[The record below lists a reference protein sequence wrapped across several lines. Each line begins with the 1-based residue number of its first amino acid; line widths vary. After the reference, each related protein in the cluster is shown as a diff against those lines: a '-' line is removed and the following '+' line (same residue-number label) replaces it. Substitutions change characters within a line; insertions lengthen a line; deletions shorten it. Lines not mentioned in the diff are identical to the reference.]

1 MGCWVDLHMIKYISL
16 LLFIGLAFWGCE
28 DKEEE
33 PTLIGDWALSSEP
46 CNSFFTGD
54 VISFNSDGTFTKNGP
69 INSDED
75 IFNGTWSLTQDTLV
89 TVYENFGHWTWDCQ
103 LSNKMMTLTPLIV
116 GAGNEVVWNCISN
129 FSKM

>member
-1 MGCWVDLHMIKYISL
+1 MKRL
-16 LLFIGLAFWGCE
+16 LLILPLLFWLGCE

-46 CNSFFTGD
+46 CNLFFTGD
-54 VISFNSDGTFTKNGP
+54 VFSFNSDGTFNKNGP

-75 IFNGTWSLTQDTLV
+75 EDTFNGTWSLKDDTLF
-89 TVYENFGHWTWDCQ
+89 TVYENFGNWTWDCQ
-103 LSNKMMTLTPLIV
+103 LSNKMMTLTPLIA
-116 GAGNEVVWNCISN
+116 GAGNEVDWNCISN